1 MKRLVQLIALALAV
15 AFAGPVTVMPAA
27 GQTSGER
34 TLFITSTVENA
45 DDGTATFPLFQ
56 GTSGGQTVWF
66 IVLDA
71 SNSAARDALGVN
83 RSHKLANARGT
94 AAVQQVSIVNG
105 VIDFPATVDFSPEH
119 VVSAPNGFPP
129 EFFQPGAVGEPGY
142 SPLIELLDDTMLDGT
157 MLPAGTILNTPH
169 IANGNAKDNTERA
182 DKVVAIDTVNRTVTY
197 RETHGFQGGRGVR
210 YVSTDASDPA
220 AAALEGVT
228 FAPAL
233 NEAPF
238 VGGDGTNSSRASLAA
253 FVNGQTG
260 ATNPER
266 QGLNSALLDGLDPL
280 NVLFWNPTQG
290 RYSPLWDV
298 HLSEWTAEAIA
309 TDQNVRQTDF
319 GQILNLAQH
328 GLVTGPG
335 GAAFGPAGFIVNCP
349 IVSRDE

>member
-15 AFAGPVTVMPAA
+15 AFAGPVDVTTAA
-27 GQTSGER
+27 AQTSGGR
-34 TLFITSTVENA
+34 TLFITSAVEH

-56 GTSGGQTVWF
+56 GTSGGRTVWF

-94 AAVQQVSIVNG
+94 TAVQQVSIVNG
-105 VIDFPATVDFSPEH
+105 VIDFQATVDFRPERM
-119 VVSAPNGFPP
+119 VIPGPQGFPP
-129 EFFQPGAVGEPGY
+129 LVAEPGAVGEEGY

-157 MLPAGTILNTPH
+157 MLPAGTILNAPH
-169 IANGNAKDNTERA
+169 IANDTGQA
-182 DKVVAIDTVNRTVTY
+182 DKVRELNFANRTVRY
-197 RETHGFQGGRGVR
+197 LETEGVQAGRMVR
-210 YVSTDASDPA
+210 YVSTDASNPV
-220 AAALEGVT
+220 AAALEDVT

-238 VGGDGTNSSRASLAA
+238 AGGDGTNSSRASLAA

-260 ATNPER
+260 AGNPER

-298 HLSEWTAEAIA
+298 HLAEWTAEAIA
-309 TDQNVRQTDF
+309 SGRNVRQTDF

-349 IVSRDE
+349 IVSRD